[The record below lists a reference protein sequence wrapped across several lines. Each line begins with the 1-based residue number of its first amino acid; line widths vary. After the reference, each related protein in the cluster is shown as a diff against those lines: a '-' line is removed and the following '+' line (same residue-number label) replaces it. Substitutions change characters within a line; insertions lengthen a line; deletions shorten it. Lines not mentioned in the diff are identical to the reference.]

1 VVAGGSGVRPF
12 RQSEAVIEPLEAD
25 DPSGIADQGAR
36 GFRTS
41 IDSSSDNDRLALAAV
56 QRAERA
62 EADETLLKRVRV
74 PTLLFVG
81 SEDPTREAVQL
92 AARMIPAASLV
103 ILPGEDHFSAL
114 HAQTGKEA
122 VGEFLKRQALAS
134 R

>member
-1 VVAGGSGVRPF
+1 MI
-12 RQSEAVIEPLEAD
+12 RQGLPIR
-25 DPSGIADQGAR
+25 GRR
-36 GFRTS
+36 GFRTF

-81 SEDPTREAVQL
+81 SEDPTREAVQV

-103 ILPGEDHFSAL
+103 VLPGEDHFSAL
-114 HAQTGKEA
+114 RAQTGQRGRWRVPEA
-122 VGEFLKRQALAS
+122 AGARKPITPPR
-134 R
+134 RRY